1 MRVKKTLVAAA
12 ALLFSLSISAAE
24 GASVKL
30 DSKLGHGG
38 QQTWMMIK
46 ASDAKGTG
54 AEISSRGFTTSD
66 WAEAIVPGTVLTN
79 LVEQKV
85 YPDPYYGQNNKL
97 KNGFPRQC
105 THWLG
110 MTANPT
116 RMPPF
121 AKGRWPAPYPVLPP
135 FAKGRWPA
143 GPEGSN
149 RNPSEIPYIFMCL
162 RRIKT
167 RSLSQLR

>member
-1 MRVKKTLVAAA
+1 MEIRKTLVAAT

-24 GASVKL
+24 RASVKL

-54 AEISSRGFTTSD
+54 AEISSRGFNTSD

-85 YPDPYYGQNNKL
+85 YPDPYFGQNNKL
-97 KNGFPRQC
+97 KNNLIPD
-105 THWLG
+105 LV
-110 MTANPT
+110 P
-116 RMPPF
+116 
-121 AKGRWPAPYPVLPP
+121 
-135 FAKGRWPA
+135 
-143 GPEGSN
+143 N
-149 RNPSEIPYIFMCL
+149 RV
-162 RRIKT
+162 
-167 RSLSQLR
+167 